1 MSGAVLPL
9 LMVSAGKEVI
19 LVSLDGGLNF
29 RRRLTDMGLA
39 EGARFKVLH
48 SQGPG
53 QCIVRVG
60 NTRLAIGCGM
70 AQKIMVREA

>member
-1 MSGAVLPL
+1 MSKPVLPL
-9 LMVSAGKEVI
+9 LMISPGKEVV
-19 LVSLDGGLNF
+19 LVSLGGGLNF

-39 EGARFKVLH
+39 EGVRFKVLH

-60 NTRLAIGCGM
+60 NTRLAIGYGM
-70 AQKIMVREA
+70 AQKIIVRET